1 MFFRSK
7 SEKPEAEKHSS
18 TGAAALSAAAPTAPQ
33 PALTNTMPSMSSAH
47 PNAPLSSG
55 HPASVGSLPESTPR
69 TGATKKDPA
78 SAFAQAISI
87 LMRAPQTRDL
97 KLADLEWLILPALKN
112 QQIAIAEAKLK
123 DTPGNV
129 PVAVL
134 LWAMVS
140 PDVERRMIADKSAI
154 PRMEPGDWKS
164 GDIPWIVA
172 ALGPADILKNVVAQL
187 VSGPLGGRR
196 VRGRVADATGT
207 IRVQE
212 FG

>member
-1 MFFRSK
+1 VFFRSK
-7 SEKPEAEKHSS
+7 SEKPEAGKQS
-18 TGAAALSAAAPTAPQ
+18 TTDAAALGAAAPTAPQ
-33 PALTNTMPSMSSAH
+33 PSLTNTMPSMSSAA
-47 PNAPLSSG
+47 PNSQLSSG
-55 HPASVGSLPESTPR
+55 SSAGVQMQPEPNHKA
-69 TGATKKDPA
+69 GAAKKDPA
-78 SAFAQAISI
+78 SAFAQAVSI
-87 LMRAPQTRDL
+87 LMRAPQTRDM
-97 KLADLEWLILPALKN
+97 KLADLEWLILPALRN

-123 DTPGNV
+123 DNPSNV
-129 PVAVL
+129 PVAML

-140 PDVERRMIADKSAI
+140 PDVERRMIADKNAI